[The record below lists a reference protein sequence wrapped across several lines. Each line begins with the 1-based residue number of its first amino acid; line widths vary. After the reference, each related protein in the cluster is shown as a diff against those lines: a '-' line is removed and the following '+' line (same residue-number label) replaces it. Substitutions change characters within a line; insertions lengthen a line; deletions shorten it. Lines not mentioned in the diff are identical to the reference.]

1 MRTFLL
7 SVLLIISAYSNAQ
20 TDTAFGK
27 RPIVFIHGFLAS
39 GDTWANAIYFF
50 QLRGYSTN
58 QLFVF
63 DWNSISGAN
72 KKTDSLLST
81 FIDAVLQK
89 TGASQIDLVGHSA
102 GGGLARSLLKDSL
115 QASKVA
121 HYAHIGSRKWTSSYP
136 WFSNAKCINIYA
148 TGDKV
153 AGNAAGK
160 IEGATNV
167 ALGEL
172 DHYQVATSDEPL
184 QAIKDFFAGKNT
196 INLEKTFWNQPI
208 EIAGKAVFLGS
219 NQPMNNAIIA
229 IYPLLVKNGKRKSA
243 TPSHKLTV
251 GENGN
256 WGPVTIER
264 DTPYEIEIIPANNQG
279 RVISYYFTPF
289 SFSDPLVYLR
299 GFPND
304 SRMNFLLGK
313 IPENETHTTLVL
325 YASTG
330 AMVGGRDSVTVNGMP
345 VCSPIL
351 TPASKTAITSFV
363 FDDGDGISSGNSLK
377 QFASVPF
384 IGGVDIALAANKKP
398 IHIYFNGKQ
407 LNIPALPSSERIQLA
422 VCK

>member
-1 MRTFLL
+1 MRVFLL
-7 SVLLIISAYSNAQ
+7 CFLLMVSSHSNAQ
-20 TDTAFGK
+20 TDTALSK

-39 GDTWANAIYFF
+39 GDTWSNAFYFF
-50 QLRGYSTN
+50 QLQGYSTS

-72 KKTDSLLST
+72 KQTDSLLSS
-81 FIDAVLQK
+81 FVNEVLRK

-102 GGGLARSLLKDSL
+102 GGGLARNLLKDSL

-121 HYAHIGSRKWTSSYP
+121 HYAHIGSRKWTTSYP
-136 WFSNAKCINIYA
+136 WFPNAKCINIYSTA
-148 TGDKV
+148 DKV
-153 AGNAAGK
+153 AGNSAGK

-167 ALGEL
+167 ALGGL
-172 DHYQVATSDEPL
+172 DHYQVATSHEPL
-184 QAIKDFFAGKNT
+184 QAIKDFFAGQYILCFENS
-196 INLEKTFWNQPI
+196 FWNQPVQ
-208 EIAGKAVFLGS
+208 IAGKAVFLGS
-219 NQPMNNAIIA
+219 NQPMNNAILSLF
-229 IYPLLVKNGKRKSA
+229 PLNVKNGKRKSA
-243 TPSHKLTV
+243 RPSARITV

-264 DTPYEIEIIPANNQG
+264 NTPYEIEIIPANNQG

-313 IPENETHTTLVL
+313 IPENETHTTLVV
-325 YASTG
+325 YAATG

-351 TPASKTAITSFV
+351 TPASKTAITSFI
-363 FDDGDGISSGNSLK
+363 FDDGDGVSSGNSLK

-398 IHIYFNGKQ
+398 IHIYCNGKQ
-407 LNIPALPSSERIQLA
+407 LTIPALPSAERIQLA
-422 VCK
+422 VFK